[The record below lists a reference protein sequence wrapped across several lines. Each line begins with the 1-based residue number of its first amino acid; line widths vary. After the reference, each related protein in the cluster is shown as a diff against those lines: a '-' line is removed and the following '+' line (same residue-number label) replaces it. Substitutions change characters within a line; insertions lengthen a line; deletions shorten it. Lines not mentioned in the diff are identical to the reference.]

1 MPIRS
6 LWAKLE
12 RQPPDS
18 LLALIGLHAAD
29 PRPDKI
35 DLGVGVYKDEAG
47 HTPVFAAVKAA
58 EAHLLAA
65 QASKSYVGP
74 EGDTGFFQRLLP
86 IIFGDDAPVQ
96 RISGLQTVG
105 GTGALRMAVELIARA
120 NPEATVHIGA
130 PTWANHPPVIEAA
143 RLKAKTHRH
152 IDFITQSL
160 CFDEI
165 MAALSAA
172 EPGDVALL
180 HGCCHNPTGADFA
193 PDQWEALAELCAE
206 RGVLPFIDLAYQ
218 GLGDGLDQDTAG
230 VRIMARH
237 CPELLVAY
245 SCDKNFGLYRE
256 RVGALYL
263 LARDADEA
271 ALAQTNMLSLAR
283 ANWSMPPDHGA
294 ATVRLIL
301 ESEELTRQWR
311 DELDGMRL
319 RINAMRSDLAA
330 LHPELVFLTQQKG
343 MFSTLNI
350 TPDQVRILR
359 EERGVYMTASGRIA
373 ICGLTPANLKP
384 FAAALVE
391 YKVLGNAEA
400 MSCANPASDFSICY
414 AGAERSCTP
423 PMMK

>member
-1 MPIRS
+1 MTLNS
-6 LWAKLE
+6 LWACLE

-18 LLALIGLHAAD
+18 LLALIGLYAAD
-29 PRPDKI
+29 PRPEKI

-58 EAHLLAA
+58 EAHLLAT
-65 QASKSYVGP
+65 QATKSYVGP
-74 EGDTGFFQRLLP
+74 EGDIGFFQRLLP
-86 IIFGDDAPVQ
+86 IIFGDEASVE

-105 GTGALRMAVELIARA
+105 GTGALRMAAELIARA
-120 NPEATVHIGA
+120 NPEATIHIGA
-130 PTWANHPPVIEAA
+130 PTWANHPPVIGAA
-143 RLKAKTHRH
+143 RLKTRTHRH
-152 IDFITQSL
+152 IDLVSQSL

-165 MAALSAA
+165 TVALAAAK
-172 EPGDVALL
+172 PGDVALL
-180 HGCCHNPTGADFA
+180 HGCCHNPTGADFM
-193 PDQWEALAELCAE
+193 PGQWEALAQICAE
-206 RGVLPFIDLAYQ
+206 RGILPFIDLAYQ
-218 GLGDGLDQDTAG
+218 GLGDGLEQDAASI
-230 VRIMARH
+230 RIMARH
-237 CPELLVAY
+237 CPELLAAY

-311 DELDGMRL
+311 EELDDMRL
-319 RINAMRSDLAA
+319 RINGMRSDLAA
-330 LHPELVFLTQQKG
+330 LHPALTFLTQQKG

-350 TPDQVRILR
+350 TPDQVKTLR

-373 ICGLTPANLKP
+373 ICGLTPVNIGR
-384 FAAALVE
+384 FAKALVDC
-391 YKVLGNAEA
+391 KVFESTEA
-400 MSCANPASDFSICY
+400 MA
-414 AGAERSCTP
+414 
-423 PMMK
+423 